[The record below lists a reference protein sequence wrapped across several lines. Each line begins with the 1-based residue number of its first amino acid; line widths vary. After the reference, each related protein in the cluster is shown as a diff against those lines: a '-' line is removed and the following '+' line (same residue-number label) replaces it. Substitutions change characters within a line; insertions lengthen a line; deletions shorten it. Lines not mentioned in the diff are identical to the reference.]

1 MKKFLSLFLV
11 LLVIVAF
18 SACGVRNE
26 RQSTQNPSASTEQ
39 QSAVQS
45 DLANDII
52 NQSSIPNNSSV
63 DSTVSNNTSVK
74 TISRQR
80 AIELALKAAGVD
92 KASVFDIEA
101 ELDRERGGVVWEV
114 DFDTREYEYSY
125 DINAKDGSIVKV
137 ERERND

>member
-11 LLVIVAF
+11 LLVIVAL

-63 DSTVSNNTSVK
+63 DSTVSNNPSVE

>member
-63 DSTVSNNTSVK
+63 DSTVSNNPSVE

>member
-11 LLVIVAF
+11 LLVIVAL

-52 NQSSIPNNSSV
+52 NQSSVPNNSSV

-74 TISRQR
+74 TISRER